1 MGRNHTEMV
10 KDWSEKIRT
19 LEDDKI
25 RLERECYRLLCFINE
40 GNFRTCERFSGSGP
54 QSLPYQSNVDD
65 KHQHLFSMWAN
76 NIYKRYMSIKLT
88 WYISNKIKT
97 IFTPIQRIS
106 DIIIYEKIKKFIWD
120 SWQVTRNLMRSGTD
134 WREPKYFF
142 VPNDHGRTFSISEFS
157 NVDSILC
164 RCEMQ
169 LKKIK
174 HNKIVKPIFPVN
186 RLRLDLFCY
195 SEAERYIWILKN
207 I

>member
-88 WYISNKIKT
+88 WYISNKNN
-97 IFTPIQRIS
+97 FHS
-106 DIIIYEKIKKFIWD
+106 
-120 SWQVTRNLMRSGTD
+120 
-134 WREPKYFF
+134 
-142 VPNDHGRTFSISEFS
+142 
-157 NVDSILC
+157 
-164 RCEMQ
+164 
-169 LKKIK
+169 
-174 HNKIVKPIFPVN
+174 
-186 RLRLDLFCY
+186 Y
-195 SEAERYIWILKN
+195 STHFWHYYIWENQKIHLRFMTSDKKPNEEWDWLKGTK
-207 I
+207 IFFCPKWSWTDF